1 MKIKNKFILSL
12 IILCF
17 CICSFS
23 ITLILR
29 PFNKSIV
36 IMVSLSLLI
45 NHVPSAIGLF
55 LDHLK
60 SRGNIGGVYG

>member
-1 MKIKNKFILSL
+1 MGFEWGGLNVLGTGLSSFINPRASVL
-12 IILCF
+12 
-17 CICSFS
+17 
-23 ITLILR
+23 TT
-29 PFNKSIV
+29 
-36 IMVSLSLLI
+36 VSLSLLI